1 MGILGRELIQKH
13 LRGSNDPDR
22 RSRSVSLM
30 IVALSALTLTACGS
44 FNNPIRGNSSAI
56 TIGSESFTLNL
67 NEVFLGPVPEL
78 PNNRLG
84 EIPTYTISPPLP
96 SGLILIAETGQIVG
110 TPVQDTLLTEYTLT
124 AQYGPLFASKVIAI
138 EVKDKAPT
146 GITYLPGNTS
156 YANNV
161 PIAANI
167 PLSDSSGG
175 TPKCWSVTPALPAGL
190 TMSTGDCIA
199 PYAVAGTGV
208 ISGTPTTPQ
217 GNVTYT
223 ITGTNTGGSVNTT
236 VTLAVVTGPPTNI
249 DYTCP
254 APHSALS
261 ASHSGN
267 IHLVRN
273 QATSMTV
280 TVTGGAPSNYAIIAG
295 SLPTGLTANTST
307 GTITGSPSALG
318 TFPVTILASNALG
331 SVPRSLNIIVSQAAP
346 VISSYTLQNATGAS
360 VYQRGTAIAT
370 NSPTI
375 ADPVNGPAD
384 SFAIVPVAAAPAF
397 SALTGLSFNTTTGQI
412 TGNPSV
418 ATPTSGG
425 YQYDITATNAGG
437 TSAAYRITI
446 AIKDPPITAYSYSG
460 WQTAEPVGMPISPNL
475 TASVTGGGATNTF
488 SVTGGPPTFPLTLDT
503 TTGGISGT
511 PASMQ
516 APTAYTFCATNWGM
530 AAPFCQAPLNLEIQ
544 DGPPATVSYTDRTA
558 GTSLIYGTA
567 YSLMPVVTG
576 GAPTSWTINGNSGAP
591 AVTTYGLAFN
601 TSTGEISGTPNAVT
615 SPTIHCYTIQGT
627 NGWGS
632 ASDTSVCLETRAVAP
647 TLLSYTNNGPVT
659 YTVGSAISNT
669 VNSTAPQLGG
679 PGNVFAIQ
687 SGGPLPAGMA
697 AFNTSTGEISG
708 TPTAL
713 RWPASNLVLQ
723 VTNSSG
729 TIITRTISMAV
740 ADRAPGAFTYTPS
753 ASYNRYYA
761 FSLAHSGH
769 SAPTSLST
777 LTYSISPSSPTSQA
791 TLTAA
796 GISLN
801 TTNGTLS
808 AVAGGANTAATY
820 NVIVRATPASASG
833 VFTDSNSF
841 AIQIVNSA
849 ADLAFVT
856 TGQTPNPQVNPTNF
870 GTSATN
876 VVMTFAIRNR
886 AANNTGALTI
896 TLDRTGGTEP
906 TFYTIT
912 GGTCVTLGSC
922 TNTGTGMSCPGPSL
936 NYSGA
941 GTAYTP
947 TCTVQVTGNFAA
959 VGITSGTKTANLTV
973 TPTTGTAATYGV
985 TGVTAYN
992 WTAVAGYAASGT
1004 FNTTV
1009 VPSGACSV
1017 QSATTLYK
1025 FADAPAGTQE
1035 QLSKNAANDAICSGS
1050 PDGTNYYQRMGSI
1063 RQCGTSTPTYAGST
1077 TGSTCRNCTGPG
1089 EPGCLATLWTDWN
1102 TGSPQFDDT
1111 ECDTSRIY
1119 VVQVYRCQ

>member
-1 MGILGRELIQKH
+1 MGNLGLYQFKRGIL
-13 LRGSNDPDR
+13 
-22 RSRSVSLM
+22 
-30 IVALSALTLTACGS
+30 AASALAVLTACGS
-44 FNNPIRGNSSAI
+44 FNNPIRGSSSAI
-56 TIGSESFTLNL
+56 TISSETLTAPIYSPFT
-67 NEVFLGPVPEL
+67 GPIPSI
-78 PNNRLG
+78 PSNKIG
-84 EIPTYTISPPLP
+84 EPTTYSITPALP
-96 SGLILIAETGQIVG
+96 SGLFLIASTGQILG
-110 TPVQDTLLTEYTLT
+110 TPFVNSALAEYELT
-124 AQYGPLFASKVIAI
+124 AKFGPITVTKTISI
-138 EVKDKAPT
+138 EVTGTTGAPT
-146 GITYLPGNTS
+146 SLDYNSGTYPFNLARGQS
-156 YANNV
+156 YNFSPSV
-161 PIAANI
+161 T
-167 PLSDSSGG
+167 GG
-175 TPKCWSVTPALPAGL
+175 TPSTYDLLAGTLPAGL
-190 TMSTGDCIA
+190 TLNSS
-199 PYAVAGTGV
+199 TGV
-208 ISGTPTTPQ
+208 ISGTPTTLNTP
-217 GNVTYT
+217 GGVT
-223 ITGTNTGGSVNTT
+223 ITVNARNP
-236 VTLAVVTGPPTNI
+236 VG
-249 DYTCP
+249 
-254 APHSALS
+254 SALRTF
-261 ASHSGN
+261 N
-267 IHLVRN
+267 IYV
-273 QATSMTV
+273 A
-280 TVTGGAPSNYAIIAG
+280 
-295 SLPTGLTANTST
+295 
-307 GTITGSPSALG
+307 
-318 TFPVTILASNALG
+318 
-331 SVPRSLNIIVSQAAP
+331 QAAP
-346 VISSYTLQNATGAS
+346 VISSYTIQNATGGS
-360 VYQRGTAIAT
+360 VYQRGTAIST

-397 SALTGLSFNTTTGQI
+397 ASLGLTFDTVNGQI

-437 TSAAYRITI
+437 TSAAYRITV
-446 AIKDPPITAYSYSG
+446 AIKDPPITAFSYPG

-488 SVTGGPPTFPLTLDT
+488 SVTGGPPTFPLSLNTS
-503 TTGGISGT
+503 TGEISGT
-511 PASMQ
+511 PGSMQ
-516 APTAYTFCATNWGM
+516 AATNYTFCATNWGM
-530 AAPFCQAPLNLEIQ
+530 AVPVCTSALSLEVQ
-544 DGPPATVSYTDRTA
+544 DGPPATVSYTDRSG
-558 GTSLIYGTA
+558 GTSLIHGST
-567 YSLMPVVTG
+567 YSLMPTVTG
-576 GAPTSWTINGNSGAP
+576 GAPTSWSITGNSGAP

-601 TSTGEISGTPNAVT
+601 TTTGEVSGTVNAVT
-615 SPTIHCYTIQGT
+615 SPTVNCYTVTGT

-632 ASDTSVCLETRAVAP
+632 ASDTNFCLETRAVAP

-659 YTVGSAISNT
+659 YTVGNAISNT

-687 SGGPLPAGMA
+687 SGGPLPAGMNA
-697 AFNTSTGEISG
+697 YNTTNGDISG

-729 TIITRTISMAV
+729 TVVTRTISMAV
-740 ADRAPGAFTYTPS
+740 QDRAPGAFTYTPS

-761 FSLAHSGH
+761 FTLAHAGH

-777 LTYSISPSSPTSQA
+777 LTYSISPSSPTSLA

-801 TTNGTLS
+801 TTNGTIS
-808 AVAGGANTAATY
+808 AVAGGATAAASY
-820 NVIVRATPASASG
+820 NIIVRATPASASG
-833 VFTDSNSF
+833 VFTDSNTF
-841 AIQIVNSA
+841 TVNIVNSA

-886 AANNTGALTI
+886 AANSTGPLTI
-896 TLDRTGGTEP
+896 TLDRTGGTES

-922 TNTGTGMSCPGPSL
+922 SNTGTGMTCPGPAL
-936 NYSGA
+936 AYSGP
-941 GTAYTP
+941 GTAYSP
-947 TCTVQVTGNFAA
+947 TCTVQVTGNFAS

-985 TGVTAYN
+985 TGVTAYT
-992 WTAVAGYAASGT
+992 WTAVPGYAASGS

-1050 PDGTNYYQRMGSI
+1050 PDGTNYYQRMGFI

-1089 EPGCLATLWTDWN
+1089 EPGCLASLWTNWN